1 MATTIASGERLAT
14 SPARRPSLRE
24 VRGGLRRHAVLV
36 IAAVAVLPRI
46 PFLASDPSL
55 DEAGFLLV
63 GQQWHSG
70 GSSLYGSYWV
80 DRPPLLITIFQVAAR
95 LGGLVPLR
103 LIGCVATF
111 LIVLGTAHVT
121 RRLAGRKAATW
132 TALTAAALCVTPLL
146 GGQQVNGELL
156 AAPFVVGGMAAML
169 AVIEEPTERRATMAA
184 ALAGAAAVAALL
196 VKQNMADVG
205 VFAGVALLVAWR
217 RRELSTPRLARSILA
232 AAGGATGCLLLVA
245 SWTMLHGTSLSGV
258 FDAMYPFRIEA
269 GRVMAASNHT
279 RANVRLWALV
289 ASWVV
294 CGGAVIMLVG
304 IQALASRRFRTTA
317 VWALVA
323 TVLFDVV
330 SVALGGNYWNHYLVQ
345 LVVPIAVM
353 SGLLVAHRHPAA
365 RTLLAAVAL
374 AAAVTLGVNVAG
386 AHSAA
391 GTSVGRAVR
400 DVSKPQDTIVT
411 TWGHADVTRASGLRS
426 PYPYLWSLPARTL
439 DPKLT
444 ELDRL
449 LSGPRAPTWFV
460 TWHDVGTWGFHG
472 GGAATARVLAEH
484 YNPVAQVDDH
494 TIYLHQGLQRAVP
507 RLSIPTTGLSAA
519 YGVPHL
525 SSLRPVEELP

>member
-1 MATTIASGERLAT
+1 MATTIASRERLAT

-24 VRGGLRRHAVLV
+24 VRSGLRRHAVLV

-121 RRLAGRKAATW
+121 RRLAGREAATW

-330 SVALGGNYWNHYLVQ
+330 SVALGGSYWNHYLVQ
-345 LVVPIAVM
+345 LVVPVAVL
-353 SGLLVAHRHPAA
+353 SGLLVASQRPAA
-365 RTLLAAVAL
+365 RTVLVAVAV
-374 AAAVTLGVNVAG
+374 AAVTAVGVNGYG
-386 AHSAA
+386 AHGKA
-391 GTSVGRAVR
+391 GTSVGEAVGA
-400 DVSKPQDTIVT
+400 VAAPQDTIVT
-411 TWGHADVTRASGLRS
+411 TWGHANVTRASGLRS

-439 DPKLT
+439 DPELT
-444 ELDRL
+444 QLQAL
-449 LSGPRAPTWFV
+449 LASPRAPTWFV
-460 TWHDVGTWGFHG
+460 TWRGVRTWGFHG
-472 GGAATARVLAEH
+472 HGAAAARVLAEH
-484 YNPVAQVDDH
+484 YIPVAQVYGH
-494 TIYLHQGLQRAVP
+494 TIYLHRGVVR
-507 RLSIPTTGLSAA
+507 
-519 YGVPHL
+519 GVPDL
-525 SSLRPVEELP
+525 SPPSADLSTLGSSPYPGPPTEDLP